1 MSGGSLVENKKSID
15 RWSVNKWKIKTLI
28 SSYFLC
34 KNGLMYHMGV
44 LIFWTLKCQI
54 FPVKTP
60 HFHLHKFQ
68 LVPIFQNHNLVFF
81 HEYLE
86 LVFPNLRLGMIDCPW
101 NNIGLYEMSIEENWE
116 IFYLILHLYYFTYV
130 KLLTRNFSV
139 LYGKVSIRVM
149 RGSLKFWFIRKW
161 KSKLQKKKK

>member
-34 KNGLMYHMGV
+34 KNKLTYHMGV
-44 LIFWTLKCQI
+44 LIFWILKCQI
-54 FPVKTP
+54 FPVKTC

-86 LVFPNLRLGMIDCPW
+86 LVFPNLRLGMLDCPW
-101 NNIGLYEMSIEENWE
+101 NNIGLYEMSIEENRE
-116 IFYLILHLYYFTYV
+116 IFHLHLHYLIFCKNAYPETFCIIWQ
-130 KLLTRNFSV
+130 SV
-139 LYGKVSIRVM
+139 NSCYAWIT
-149 RGSLKFWFIRKW
+149 
-161 KSKLQKKKK
+161 